1 MAMSDKQAAKVT
13 AFVQPSLGPGETIVA
28 VLGQGMKGPS
38 AMSALLSPFLA
49 FLQKPFAVVVT
60 DRRVMLVKLKMAMT
74 GYPPQAVAAEAGRD
88 VVKATFDR
96 GTLSGKLTLTGVE
109 SAPTKLSI
117 QTVFRDDAEKVAAA
131 LAGNGTAV

>member
-1 MAMSDKQAAKVT
+1 
-13 AFVQPSLGPGETIVA
+13 
-28 VLGQGMKGPS
+28 
-38 AMSALLSPFLA
+38 
-49 FLQKPFAVVVT
+49 
-60 DRRVMLVKLKMAMT
+60 
-74 GYPPQAVAAEAGRD
+74 VAAEAGRD